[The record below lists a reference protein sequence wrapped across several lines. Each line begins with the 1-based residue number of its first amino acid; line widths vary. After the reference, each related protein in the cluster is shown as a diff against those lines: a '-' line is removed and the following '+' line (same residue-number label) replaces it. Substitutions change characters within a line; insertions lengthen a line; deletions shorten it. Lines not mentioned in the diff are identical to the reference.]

1 MLSETITLISL
12 IIALVVSLYFFIL
25 LVSIKRKRK
34 DSIKGTLILAPIV
47 LIVGI
52 VITFIVQETGIL
64 SITLVLSVILI
75 LSYFKN
81 LSNDDLEKSQGIDV
95 LSAPELPDE
104 EDEKEKAEKAFF
116 EDNKSLLTAG
126 KDFVVH
132 AGEAFSEEAGLA
144 RLLEFINTSIIHE
157 TKADGGAILLIDDFD
172 DVISVKAFTGD
183 FPPPYKLPEDLP
195 HKVVR
200 VETSFRFAQF
210 TLTENI
216 FGAIAMNGKAELI
229 TDPASDS
236 RIYQNE
242 PEDFLKC
249 GSYIIIPMTL
259 QDNVIGVIA
268 LARRYGSPLFTDK
281 EFRNAQILTDY
292 ACASIKNIYTFQEI
306 KEHSEMTREAEISGK
321 IQKTL
326 VPKQLP
332 QIPGLSIG
340 AFSINSEG
348 VCGDYYDVLPSRKDR
363 VSFLVSDIAGKG
375 MNSLIIM
382 IMIRAILRL
391 IVNTTQSAATILSWA
406 NRGISIE
413 NNIDHFASLALIN
426 YDTTTNKIQFATAG
440 STPILYYDAKSE
452 EIRKISTSAD
462 PIGVEKMTD
471 YTDNEMEV
479 HSGDVIALYT
489 DGIVEAVNSS
499 GNQYSTEKLIDTI
512 RSNNKLSSKEIV
524 GLVKAD
530 IKNFTGSTRQHDDQ
544 TLLIIKVL

>member
-1 MLSETITLISL
+1 MLSETITLVSSIITFVISL
-12 IIALVVSLYFFIL
+12 YIFIL
-25 LVSIKRKRK
+25 LISLKRKQNASLNIWLLIMPVISAVGVIA
-34 DSIKGTLILAPIV
+34 SIFYPTFSIPSVTL
-47 LIVGI
+47 
-52 VITFIVQETGIL
+52 
-64 SITLVLSVILI
+64 TLVLILI
-75 LSYFKN
+75 IPYFRNIKN
-81 LSNDDLEKSQGIDV
+81 EDIEKSQGIDV
-95 LSAPELPDE
+95 LSAPELPDQE
-104 EDEKEKAEKAFF
+104 EEKEKTEKAFF
-116 EDNKSLLTAG
+116 ENTLPLFNAG
-126 KDFVVH
+126 KDYVIH
-132 AGEAFSEEAGLA
+132 AGEAFSEEGGLA
-144 RLLEFINTSIIHE
+144 RLLDFINTNLIQE
-157 TKADGGAILLIDDFD
+157 TRADGGAVLLIDDFE
-172 DVISVKAFTGD
+172 DVISVKSFSGD

-210 TLTENI
+210 ALNENI
-216 FGAIAMNGKAELI
+216 FGAIAMGGKPELI
-229 TDPASDS
+229 TDPASDP

-259 QDNVIGVIA
+259 QDSVIGVIA
-268 LARRYGSPLFTDK
+268 LARRYGTSVFTEK
-281 EFRNAQILTDY
+281 EFRTAQVLTDF
-292 ACASIKNIYTFQEI
+292 ACASIKNIYSFQEI
-306 KEHSEMTREAEISGK
+306 REHSEMTREAEISGR

-340 AFSINSEG
+340 AFSNNIEG

-363 VSFLVSDIAGKG
+363 ISFLVSDIAGKG

-391 IVNTTQSAATILSWA
+391 VVNTTQSAATILSWA

-426 YDTTTNKIQFATAG
+426 YDTTTNKIQFSTAG
-440 STPILYYDAKSE
+440 STPILYYNAQTE
-452 EIRKISTSAD
+452 EISKISKTAD
-462 PIGVEKMTD
+462 PIGVEKLTE

-489 DGIVEAVNSS
+489 DGIVEAVDGN
-499 GNQYSTEKLIDTI
+499 GNQYSTDKLIDTLKTN
-512 RSNNKLSSKEIV
+512 SKLTSKEIV

-530 IKNFTGSTRQHDDQ
+530 IQNFTGSTRQHDDQ

>member
-1 MLSETITLISL
+1 MISL